1 MSLQT
6 NKEKKRN
13 GKDVFDLN
21 FNELPGLSQTQMEE
35 WYHQAVAPNS
45 SRLREGANAK
55 LEPKFVSCD
64 FQAGE
69 AVMEYEALEWEL
81 NPQSMVH
88 GGIIITGFDT
98 SLGMLCHYYA
108 YPNVLTT
115 VSLSSTFVR
124 PIRMG
129 DTMVFHSKIKSFGRS
144 LVTLEGKVYLKSTG
158 ELAATATATF
168 KILHHKVKTEI

>member
-1 MSLQT
+1 MGS
-6 NKEKKRN
+6 EMCIR
-13 GKDVFDLN
+13 D
-21 FNELPGLSQTQMEE
+21 S
-35 WYHQAVAPNS
+35 
-45 SRLREGANAK
+45 
-55 LEPKFVSCD
+55 
-64 FQAGE
+64 
-69 AVMEYEALEWEL
+69 
-81 NPQSMVH
+81 
-88 GGIIITGFDT
+88 
-98 SLGMLCHYYA
+98 YYA

-168 KILHHKVKTEI
+168 KILHHKVRKEI

>member
-1 MSLQT
+1 M
-6 NKEKKRN
+6 
-13 GKDVFDLN
+13 N

-45 SRLREGANAK
+45 SRLREGAIAK

-64 FQAGE
+64 FQTGE

-168 KILHHKVKTEI
+168 RILHHKVKTEI

>member
-1 MSLQT
+1 M
-6 NKEKKRN
+6 
-13 GKDVFDLN
+13 N

-45 SRLREGANAK
+45 SRLREGAIAK

-69 AVMEYEALEWEL
+69 AVMEYKVLEWEL

-98 SLGMLCHYYA
+98 SLGDALPLLRIPQCTDHRQ
-108 YPNVLTT
+108 PVLH
-115 VSLSSTFVR
+115 VR
-124 PIRMG
+124 SPHPYG
-129 DTMVFHSKIKSFGRS
+129 
-144 LVTLEGKVYLKSTG
+144 
-158 ELAATATATF
+158 
-168 KILHHKVKTEI
+168 

>member
-1 MSLQT
+1 M
-6 NKEKKRN
+6 
-13 GKDVFDLN
+13 N

-45 SRLREGANAK
+45 SRLREGAIAK

-64 FQAGE
+64 FQTGE

-98 SLGMLCHYYA
+98 SA
-108 YPNVLTT
+108 ITT
-115 VSLSSTFVR
+115 HT
-124 PIRMG
+124 PMC
-129 DTMVFHSKIKSFGRS
+129 
-144 LVTLEGKVYLKSTG
+144 
-158 ELAATATATF
+158 
-168 KILHHKVKTEI
+168 

>member
-1 MSLQT
+1 M
-6 NKEKKRN
+6 
-13 GKDVFDLN
+13 N

-45 SRLREGANAK
+45 SRLREGAIAK

-144 LVTLEGKVYLKSTG
+144 LVTLEEKYSEKHRELLPPQQPHSRFSTIKSKQKSKQKKG
-158 ELAATATATF
+158 IDL
-168 KILHHKVKTEI
+168 